1 MGEPKPIF
9 DEDEAADIA
18 ADAEAIAEM
27 EAGQGIP
34 HETIKAWLL
43 TWGQKAEASE

>member
-1 MGEPKPIF
+1 MGKPQPIF

-27 EAGQGIP
+27 EVGQGIP
-34 HETIKAWLL
+34 HENMKAWLL
-43 TWGQKAEASE
+43 TWGQDADQAE